1 MIFRITNIFT
11 DLVGAL
17 LSYDDNVFFD
27 FVPDSSLLAVSTWKL
42 ATMQC
47 VKLSKDLDQT
57 CNVFNPTKLTPSQKA
72 ETSVT
77 DDPSTDKP
85 SEGGP
90 TSPINSQDYQEMK
103 RLNR

>member
-1 MIFRITNIFT
+1 
-11 DLVGAL
+11 
-17 LSYDDNVFFD
+17 
-27 FVPDSSLLAVSTWKL
+27 
-42 ATMQC
+42 MQC
-47 VKLSKDLDQT
+47 VKLSKHLDQT

-103 RLNR
+103 RLNRLKNKIAALVALLETRHQEQKKAGGKVFYLFG